1 MEDKM
6 PDILYK
12 YKPWNDYTKKI
23 LTDGELYFPSIGK
36 LNDPFEG
43 SIPYVFDWEELTAEN
58 IFIWMYKLAK
68 RSHLDWKEEDIYK
81 YVCEEQK
88 KGRLFDEKHIEE
100 QNRETREEV
109 ERLFGI
115 FSLTTKRNNFLM
127 WSHYAYSHT
136 GICIGFDV
144 EKVFDIVQGTLGK
157 VIYQKE
163 LPIKHLNDDT
173 IEFINNLLFTK
184 SKDWVYEDEYR
195 IIKIN
200 AANSTFKIPLEAIV
214 DITLGCKFPIE
225 DKKEIIAIVKSKI
238 PSCEI
243 YEATLSKTKFELN
256 INKLKPEA

>member
-1 MEDKM
+1 M

-43 SIPYVFDWEELTAEN
+43 SIPYIFDLKELTAEN
-58 IFIWMYKLAK
+58 IFNWMYKLAK
-68 RSHLDWKEEDIYK
+68 RSHPDWKEEDIYK

-88 KGRLFDEKHIEE
+88 KGRLFDEKHIEK
-100 QNRETREEV
+100 QNKETREEV
-109 ERLFGI
+109 EKLFGI

-127 WSHYAYSHT
+127 WSHYADSHT
-136 GICIGFDV
+136 GICIGFDIN
-144 EKVFDIVQGTLGK
+144 KVFDTVKGTFRNVL
-157 VIYQKE
+157 YQTN
-163 LPIKHLNDDT
+163 LPIKRFNDKVEQFVT
-173 IEFINNLLFTK
+173 NLLFTK
-184 SKDWVYEDEYR
+184 SKDWEYEDEYR

-238 PSCEI
+238 PSCKI
-243 YEATLSKTKFELN
+243 HEATLSKTKFELN
-256 INKLKPEA
+256 INEFKPEA